1 MNTKTIYFFV
11 LLLFSTSVIMA
22 QTHRETRQLGEF
34 DAVKASNSIKV
45 ELAQGEQ
52 NKADITV
59 SGIDLG
65 KVETSI
71 VDGTLEIRLARGNY
85 RNHDVEVKVTYRDIQ
100 AIEANT
106 SARVIAKDRII
117 AEEGYLLA
125 TTSAYIEAIVEAD
138 VFNIEAATNARIFV
152 KGEVGSLGL
161 RAFTN
166 AEIDGKSLT
175 ADEVEVLANTAA
187 TVYFRTIGS
196 IEGSAATAGK
206 IYYGGNPKEIN
217 VKTGTGGSISKN

>member
-1 MNTKTIYFFV
+1 MNTKTIYFFMLF
-11 LLLFSTSVIMA
+11 LLSTSMIIA
-22 QTHRETRQLGEF
+22 QTQRETRQLGEF

-45 ELAQGEQ
+45 ELVQGEQ

-59 SGIDLG
+59 SGIDIG

-71 VDGTLEIRLARGNY
+71 VDGMLEIRLARGNY
-85 RNHDVEVKVTYRDIQ
+85 RNHNVEVKITYKDIQ
-100 AIEANT
+100 GIEANT
-106 SARVIAKDRII
+106 SASVIAKDRII

-125 TTSAYIEAIVEAD
+125 TTSAYIEAEVEAD
-138 VFNIEAATNARIFV
+138 VFNVEAATNARIFV

-166 AEIDGKSLT
+166 AEIDGKRLT
-175 ADEVEVLANTAA
+175 GKEVEVLANTAA
-187 TVYFRTIGS
+187 TVYFRTTGS

-206 IYYGGNPKEIN
+206 IYYAGSPKEIN